1 MKRNIFLTGLVFLVS
16 AVVISK
22 TLPAFMPQSV
32 ATLDPEPVSVAS
44 EPLLPPNPIDINQ
57 MHCLATNIYHEARG
71 ESIKGK
77 IAVAHVTMNRVT
89 SNRYP
94 SSVCDVVYQA
104 EMRLN
109 WKGKLVPR
117 RHKCQ
122 FSWYCDG
129 KSDNIVLKTATG
141 KVIKHNMAAWKQ
153 SLKVATT
160 ILKNEMT
167 DPTYGA
173 THYYND
179 KLADPSWADAYMMV
193 ARIDNHVFHKQET
206 SF

>member
-16 AVVISK
+16 AV
-22 TLPAFMPQSV
+22 TLQAFIPQSV
-32 ATLDPEPVSVAS
+32 ATLDPVPVSVAP
-44 EPLLPPNPIDINQ
+44 EPVVLPPKPIDINQ

-71 ESIKGK
+71 ESVEGK
-77 IAVAHVTMNRVT
+77 FAVAHVTMNRVT

-104 EMRLN
+104 DMRIN

-117 RHKCQ
+117 IHKCQ

-129 KSDNIVLKTATG
+129 KSDDIVLKTSTG
-141 KVIKHNMAAWKQ
+141 RVIKHNMEAWEQ
-153 SLKVATT
+153 SLEVATT
-160 ILKNEMT
+160 ILKDEVY
-167 DPTYGA
+167 DPTFGA

-179 KLADPSWADAYMMV
+179 KLADPFWADSYIKV
-193 ARIDNHVFHKQET
+193 ARIDNHVFHRQET